1 MGAIYLIRH
10 GQASFGR
17 ADYDKLSD
25 TGAEQARVLGTALKN
40 RLPKVDAV
48 YAGAML
54 RHHETATHCLE
65 AMELAAG
72 WAEDVGWNEYD
83 HNDIVHRFN
92 PKYANQAAL
101 IADMAKGLNP
111 RKAFQEMFSQAI
123 DRWVQGETDD
133 YNESWRAFCDR
144 VEDALSRTLEDLG
157 PSKTALV
164 FTSGGAISIVCKKL
178 LRISDEDIFR
188 LNWTIANA
196 SITKIIYGKRGVH
209 LSTLN
214 EHSHFEGAHSHL
226 ITYR

>member
-1 MGAIYLIRH
+1 MGAIYLVRH

-25 TGAEQARVLGTALKN
+25 TGIEQSRVLGASLKG

-65 AMELAAG
+65 AMELSPG
-72 WAEDVGWNEYD
+72 WAEDAGWNEYD
-83 HNDIVHRFN
+83 HNEIVHRFN

-101 IADMAKGLNP
+101 VADMARGLNP
-111 RKAFQEMFSQAI
+111 RKAFQEMFAQAI
-123 DRWVQGETDD
+123 ERWVHGQHDD
-133 YNESWRAFCDR
+133 YNESWAQFCDR
-144 VEDALSRTLEDLG
+144 IDDVLDRTLTDLG

-164 FTSGGAISIVCKKL
+164 FTSGGAISIVCKRL
-178 LRISDEDIFR
+178 LRISDRDIFR

-196 SITKIIYGKRGVH
+196 SITKLIYGKRGVH

-214 EHSHFEGAHSHL
+214 EHSHFEGANTHL